1 MRFAGNCSSVQFVQ
15 TAFAQIS
22 WGIPLAAYQMIQCVI
37 GTLAEGAASVPEAF
51 EADAFLLARNSIQ

>member
-1 MRFAGNCSSVQFVQ
+1 MQFVQ

-22 WGIPLAAYQMIQCVI
+22 WGIPLAADQMIQCVI
-37 GTLAEGAASVPEAF
+37 GTLAAGAASVPEAF